1 MVFPATRYSVRT
13 ARALINLILLLALSW
28 HQTGSAEPNT
38 DASNWTDWKKVGSAT
53 LTWGF
58 WTIYDSELRTPNGQY
73 NDKSNAPLALVITYR
88 RNIDAEDLLDA
99 TVDQWEHLG
108 YSKQQIADWLPEMT
122 GVWPNVSKGDRLIYV
137 LQSNAGQFYYQP
149 RLGAPSLSGTLST
162 PALAKAFSAIW
173 LSPSTSYPSLRLA
186 LIGRKP
192 E

>member
-58 WTIYDSELRTPNGQY
+58 WTIYDSELRTPSGQY
-73 NDKSNAPLALVITYR
+73 NDKFNAPLALVITYR

-108 YSKQQIADWLPEMT
+108 
-122 GVWPNVSKGDRLIYV
+122 
-137 LQSNAGQFYYQP
+137 
-149 RLGAPSLSGTLST
+149 
-162 PALAKAFSAIW
+162 
-173 LSPSTSYPSLRLA
+173 
-186 LIGRKP
+186 
-192 E
+192 